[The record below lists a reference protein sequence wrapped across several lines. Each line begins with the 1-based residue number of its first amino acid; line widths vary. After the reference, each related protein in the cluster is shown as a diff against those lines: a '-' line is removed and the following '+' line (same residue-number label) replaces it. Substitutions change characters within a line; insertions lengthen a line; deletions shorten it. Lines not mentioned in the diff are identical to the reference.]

1 MLIKVLFAFVA
12 CVAMTNAFAF
22 DVFGAF
28 KADPVLSKFAAVK
41 TGEQFKVR
49 LDIGQDETSP
59 HMYLDGLCI
68 EMVHDV
74 AKKNEVVGMPGAD
87 GPHPQTSTGTHVLNV
102 LSHPFFIDI
111 FGKQKVRF
119 EKAAWEMI
127 WKKDNHCGSII
138 CGFDVPVGAK
148 RNDANLPP
156 GRIYLTFPVWS
167 QAGLAIRQA
176 ERSEAETKV
185 KTFSIEKNEEMQKY
199 YTETNL
205 FKKAM
210 HYRNVAAA
218 VEKIDMTGVR
228 WLSQI
233 PTNSEVISIG
243 NDLLLN
249 IKGQVWQKETAF
261 FGANHKLLGTAVL
274 SPLVEESKD
283 NILRP

>member
-1 MLIKVLFAFVA
+1 M
-12 CVAMTNAFAF
+12 AMTNALAF

-49 LDIGQDETSP
+49 MEVGQDETSP
-59 HMYLDGLCI
+59 RMYLDGLSI
-68 EMVHDV
+68 EMVHDM
-74 AKKNEVVGMPGAD
+74 AKKSEVVGMPGAD
-87 GPHPQTSTGTHVLNV
+87 GPHPQTSTGAHVLNV
-102 LSHPFFIDI
+102 VSHPFFIDI
-111 FGKQKVRF
+111 FGQQKVRF

-127 WKKDNHCGSII
+127 WKKDNLCGSII

-167 QAGLAIRQA
+167 QEGLATRQA
-176 ERSEAETKV
+176 ERFEAEARV

-199 YTETNL
+199 YSEPNL

-233 PTNSEVISIG
+233 PADSEVIPIG
-243 NDLLLN
+243 NNLLLN
-249 IKGQVWQKETAF
+249 IKGEIWQKETAF
-261 FGANHKLLGTAVL
+261 FGAKHNLLGTAVL
-274 SPLVEESKD
+274 SPLVEESKE
-283 NILRP
+283 NTLKP